1 MVASERHSR
10 HCRCLAIDSKLKKE
24 KHLKIMAM
32 KTSFPYSGDLNDD
45 PDIYHI
51 LSSATAG
58 SNGHGYKQVWL
69 TTGGNN
75 PSYPYQGGDNPVPP
89 QQWESFKP
97 DAGFEKIDLKNA
109 FFDTSIK
116 TFSSS
121 PNQTKNTDDKFT
133 FMKDSQGYTW
143 FYGTIF
149 QQAFIPDNLFPGID
163 PFYAAATQSL
173 KEGQMSMLVNDKN
186 QYEIFPEKNSKG
198 QKITYYFIEDPWGNE
213 YLAQGTNT
221 SDVDSSKPGSAKS
234 LSELFSASVLPDGW
248 KKTARELD
256 EDFVLEPAT
265 GDDGMYQEL
274 KYNSVSDH
282 QDILYYQVSWS
293 TSGKLP
299 AMMIQGMP
307 AWNNDKDGRLIGSK
321 IADDMHGAGGNDVL
335 KGKKGDDKLFG
346 DAGADTIRGGNGND
360 IISGGNGKDYLYG
373 GSGMNSFG
381 DEKDGSKDV
390 IVIKTD
396 FEKPD
401 ILLGMDKKDRLLI
414 KTQKYETT
422 NESVQITSVNL
433 PSYGDA
439 LMISIEDQGIAYY
452 TGKELTS
459 ENLIEMIVIS

>member
-1 MVASERHSR
+1 MYYRQSHR
-10 HCRCLAIDSKLKKE
+10 CRAIDSELKKE
-24 KHLKIMAM
+24 KHLNVTAM
-32 KTSFPYSGDLNDD
+32 ETSFPYSGDLNND

-51 LSSATAG
+51 LSSSTAG

-89 QQWESFKP
+89 QQWESFQP

-116 TFSSS
+116 TFGSS
-121 PNQTKNTDDKFT
+121 PNQAKNADNEFV

-149 QQAFIPDNLFPGID
+149 QQAFIPDGLFPGID

-173 KEGQMSMLVNDKN
+173 DEGQMSMLVNDKN
-186 QYEIFPEKNSKG
+186 QYEIFPEKNSDG
-198 QKITYYFIEDPWGNE
+198 EKITYYFIEDPWGNE

-234 LSELFSASVLPDGW
+234 LSELFSSSVLPDGW

-256 EDFVLEPAT
+256 KDFVLEPAT
-265 GDDGMYQEL
+265 GDDGTYQEL

-282 QDILYYQVSWS
+282 QDILYYQVGWS

-307 AWNNDKDGRLIGSK
+307 AWNNDEDGQLIGSK
-321 IADDMHGAGGNDVL
+321 IADDMHGAGGNDLL
-335 KGKKGDDKLFG
+335 KGKKGDDMLFG
-346 DAGADTIRGGNGND
+346 DAGGDTLKGGKGDD
-360 IISGGNGKDYLYG
+360 IISGGDGKDYLYG
-373 GSGMNSFG
+373 GPGINTFG
-381 DEKDGSKDV
+381 DEKDGNKDV
-390 IVIKTD
+390 IVITND

-401 ILLGMDKKDRLLI
+401 LISGMDKKDRLFI
-414 KTQKYETT
+414 RTQKPET
-422 NESVQITSVNL
+422 NGESIQITPIIL
-433 PSYGDA
+433 PSFGDA

-452 TGKELTS
+452 TGKNLTATT
-459 ENLIEMIVIS
+459 LGEMVSIL